1 MNRHRTSTLQDYALC
16 LRDCRGQI
24 RTLDDTAIR
33 IIASAGTYPAWGTRA
48 AEIGGPRLPCYL
60 QGGRLRSAPRR
71 ERNESRAGTGIGPLI
86 ASAQEPVSSGRAGI
100 RAESRMS
107 PIVGPVLIRQRT
119 IRGPLSKQFRGLG
132 MQDCNIVIIEIES
145 PFARFQ
151 RYAKKL
157 WNCATLKYHARR
169 RVFLTTVEKMV
180 NTKILWIGLEISC
193 RPHDVGWLF

>member
-1 MNRHRTSTLQDYALC
+1 MDKAFRSSR
-16 LRDCRGQI
+16 
-24 RTLDDTAIR
+24 
-33 IIASAGTYPAWGTRA
+33 
-48 AEIGGPRLPCYL
+48 EF
-60 QGGRLRSAPRR
+60 LRSAHEAGMR
-71 ERNESRAGTGIGPLI
+71 ENGGRPWI
-86 ASAQEPVSSGRAGI
+86 GRAGI

-145 PFARFQ
+145 PFARFE